1 VIASLKLLC
10 HLVFVDKS
18 SVRFVVGIVIGLA
31 FSMTTI
37 LGTIGIMDAFV
48 FTLRSA
54 LKDSS
59 GDIMVQSRYGFFHF
73 DRNIEKKLENPSIT
87 HYSKVIKSQGFA
99 INEGNSK
106 GVLIFGI
113 DMKPF
118 NQVTGQNIKI
128 SKDELALG
136 FELSKRMEVKV
147 GDYIVLGLASG
158 NSEMKDLPQLKRIKV
173 GQIVKHAIFQK
184 DSRMLYIDNEVLSDM
199 MKLGRGKYN
208 SMVIRVS
215 KGDASEKIDEIV
227 QTLRGDL
234 GYDFMVRPYWQEF
247 GSFFKAIKAEKIM
260 IGLILQLIVVISVIN
275 VLAFIIFLNEK
286 RSREIFLFKALGM
299 GQRKF
304 ASVWL
309 CMVTMLWG
317 ASCLVSLGMVFL
329 LKHFLNNF
337 TYFEQLSAIYNLGS
351 LSLLLSFSDYSLVFI
366 SALIWILLIAW
377 WGLFRMKRK
386 SLLEGLRKEFA

>member
-1 VIASLKLLC
+1 MIASLKLLF

-18 SVRFVVGIVIGLA
+18 SVRFVIGIVFGLA

-37 LGTIGIMDAFV
+37 LGTIGIMDSFV

-59 GDIMVQSRYGFFHF
+59 GDIMIQSRYGFFHF
-73 DRNIEKKLENPSIT
+73 DKHIEKKLEHEAIT
-87 HYSKVIKSQGFA
+87 NYAKVIKSQGFV

-106 GVLIFGI
+106 GVIIFGV
-113 DMKPF
+113 DSNSY
-118 NQVTGQNIKI
+118 NQVTGQKLKI
-128 SKDELALG
+128 AKDELALG
-136 FELSKRMEVKV
+136 FELSKRMEVQV
-147 GDYIVLGLASG
+147 GDYLVLGLASG

-173 GQIVKHAIFQK
+173 GQIIKHTIFQK
-184 DSRMLYIDNEVLSDM
+184 DARMLYVDHEVLAEM
-199 MKLGRGKYN
+199 MKLGKDKYN
-208 SMVIRVS
+208 GIVV
-215 KGDASEKIDEIV
+215 GVLASHGEDKINEIV
-227 QTLRGDL
+227 QMLRNDF
-234 GYDFMVRPYWQEF
+234 GYDFAVRPYWQEF
-247 GSFFKAIKAEKIM
+247 GAFLKAIKAEKIM

-309 CMVTMLWG
+309 CMVTMLW
-317 ASCLVSLGMVFL
+317 AAACLVALMMVFL
-329 LKHFLNNF
+329 LKHFLNHF
-337 TYFEQLSAIYNLGS
+337 TYFEKLSEIYNLGS
-351 LSLLLSFSDYSLVFI
+351 LSLLLSFGDYSLVFL
-366 SALIWILLIAW
+366 SALIWVLLLAW
-377 WGLFRMKRK
+377 WGLCRMKRK

>member
-1 VIASLKLLC
+1 MIASLKLLC

>member
-1 VIASLKLLC
+1 VIASLKLLF

-18 SVRFVVGIVIGLA
+18 SVRFVIGIVFGLA

-37 LGTIGIMDAFV
+37 LGTIGIMDSFV

-59 GDIMVQSRYGFFHF
+59 GDIMIQSRYGFFHF
-73 DRNIEKKLENPSIT
+73 DKHIEKKLEHEAIT
-87 HYSKVIKSQGFA
+87 NYAKVIKSQGFV

-106 GVLIFGI
+106 GVIIFGV
-113 DMKPF
+113 DSNSY
-118 NQVTGQNIKI
+118 NQVTGQKLKI
-128 SKDELALG
+128 AKDELALG
-136 FELSKRMEVKV
+136 FELSKRMEVQV
-147 GDYIVLGLASG
+147 GDYLVLGLASG

-173 GQIVKHAIFQK
+173 GQIIKHTIFQK
-184 DSRMLYIDNEVLSDM
+184 DARMLYVDHEVLAEM
-199 MKLGRGKYN
+199 MKLGKDKYN
-208 SMVIRVS
+208 GIVV
-215 KGDASEKIDEIV
+215 GVLASHGEDKINEIV
-227 QTLRGDL
+227 QMLRNDF
-234 GYDFMVRPYWQEF
+234 GYDFAVRPYWQEF
-247 GSFFKAIKAEKIM
+247 GAFLKAIKAEKIM

-309 CMVTMLWG
+309 CMVTMLW
-317 ASCLVSLGMVFL
+317 AAACLVALMMVFL
-329 LKHFLNNF
+329 LKHFLNHF
-337 TYFEQLSAIYNLGS
+337 TYFEKLSEIYNLGS
-351 LSLLLSFSDYSLVFI
+351 LSLLLSFGDYSLVFL
-366 SALIWILLIAW
+366 SALIWVLLLAW
-377 WGLFRMKRK
+377 WGLCRMKRK

>member
-1 VIASLKLLC
+1 VIASLKLLV

-18 SVRFVVGIVIGLA
+18 SVRFVIGIVLGLA

-37 LGTIGIMDAFV
+37 LGTIGIMDAFD

-59 GDIMVQSRYGFFHF
+59 GDIMIQSRYGFFHF
-73 DRNIEKKLENPSIT
+73 DKHIEKKLENESINN
-87 HYSKVIKSQGFA
+87 YAKVIKSQGFV

-106 GVLIFGI
+106 GVIILGVDINSY
-113 DMKPF
+113 
-118 NQVTGQNIKI
+118 NQVTGQKLKI
-128 SKDELALG
+128 TKDELALG
-136 FELSKRMEVKV
+136 FELSKRMEVQV
-147 GDYIVLGLASG
+147 GDYLVLGLASG

-173 GQIVKHAIFQK
+173 GQIIKHTIFQK
-184 DSRMLYIDNEVLSDM
+184 DARMLYVDNEVLAEM
-199 MKLGRGKYN
+199 MKLGKDKYN
-208 SMVIRVS
+208 GIVVGVR
-215 KGDASEKIDEIV
+215 ASQGEDLINEITH
-227 QTLRGDL
+227 TLRNDF
-234 GYDFMVRPYWQEF
+234 GYDFAVRPYWQEF
-247 GSFFKAIKAEKIM
+247 GAFLKAIKAEKIM

-309 CMVTMLWG
+309 CMVTMLW
-317 ASCLVSLGMVFL
+317 AAACLVALLMVFL
-329 LKHFLNNF
+329 LKHFLNHF
-337 TYFEQLSAIYNLGS
+337 TYFEKLSEIYNLGS
-351 LSLLLSFSDYSLVFI
+351 LSLLLGYGDYSLVFL
-366 SALIWILLIAW
+366 SALIWVLLIAW